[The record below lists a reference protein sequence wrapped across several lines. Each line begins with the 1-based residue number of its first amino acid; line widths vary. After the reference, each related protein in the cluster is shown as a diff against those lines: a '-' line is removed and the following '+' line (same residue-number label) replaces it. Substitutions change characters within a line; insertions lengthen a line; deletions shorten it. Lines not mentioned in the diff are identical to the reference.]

1 MKLGGQ
7 DISNMDIE
15 KLKKILTTFVILMLT
30 GVIDVTNSTK
40 VVVILICIPIMVIQ
54 LIKFIK
60 NNGNKYD
67 IIIYI
72 ATLLASILAV
82 IGISMDKVCYNVN
95 LIERVKP
102 FLMFGASQV
111 FLVITII
118 WFKKN
123 RKEERDLYFWVVAV
137 SGIILV
143 GFFFFAISLKIINDL
158 TLQEIV
164 VASSFTNSQKV
175 YYIIKIDN
183 KLIKELEDRSFL
195 TLLTIYRKK

>member
-54 LIKFIK
+54 LIEFIK

-67 IIIYI
+67 IIIY
-72 ATLLASILAV
+72 LASILAV

-158 TLQEIV
+158 TL
-164 VASSFTNSQKV
+164 
-175 YYIIKIDN
+175 
-183 KLIKELEDRSFL
+183 
-195 TLLTIYRKK
+195 

>member
-54 LIKFIK
+54 LIEFIK

-158 TLQEIV
+158 TL
-164 VASSFTNSQKV
+164 
-175 YYIIKIDN
+175 
-183 KLIKELEDRSFL
+183 
-195 TLLTIYRKK
+195 

>member
-15 KLKKILTTFVILMLT
+15 KLKKIITTFVILMLT

-158 TLQEIV
+158 TL
-164 VASSFTNSQKV
+164 
-175 YYIIKIDN
+175 
-183 KLIKELEDRSFL
+183 
-195 TLLTIYRKK
+195 